1 MKKIS
6 IMGSTGSIGKQT
18 LQVIDETGGF
28 EVTAL
33 SCGSDIVLLEEQIR
47 KYKPKM
53 ACVYNE
59 DKAKELKCKVSDLDT
74 KILTGMDGLIEAA
87 SGSGA
92 DVLLAA
98 IVGMM
103 GIKPTIAAINAG
115 LDIAFANKE
124 TLVTAG
130 HIIMPLIKEK
140 GVKLL
145 PVDSEH
151 SAIFQ
156 CLHGEKGNP
165 LEKILLTCSGG
176 PFRGKSLDELKAIT
190 PADALKHPKWN
201 MGKKIT
207 IDSATLVNK
216 GLEVMEAMWLFDT
229 PFEKIE
235 VVVHPQSV
243 IHSMVQFEDGSI
255 KAQLGSPD
263 MRVPI
268 EYALFYPERKHLS
281 VERVDFFKLQHLTFE
296 KPDLNTFKGLR
307 LAFDALKAGGS
318 APTVYNAANEEAVKM
333 FLSGELSFLG
343 IADSIEKALDTVK
356 LNPNPSLDEVL
367 EIEKETRELVKSFK

>member
-59 DKAKELKCKVSDLDT
+59 DKAKELKCKVSDLDV
-74 KILTGMDGLIEAA
+74 KILSGMDGLVEAA

-156 CLHGEKGNP
+156 CLHGEKDNP
-165 LEKILLTCSGG
+165 LEKIFLTCSGG
-176 PFRGKSLDELKAIT
+176 PFRGKSLDELKTIT
-190 PADALKHPKWN
+190 PSDALKHPKWN
-201 MGKKIT
+201 MGRKIT

-281 VERVDFFKLQHLTFE
+281 VERVDFFKLQQLTFE

-307 LAFDALKAGGS
+307 LAFNALSFGGS
-318 APTVYNAANEEAVKM
+318 APTVYNAANEEAVRM

-343 IADSIEKALDTVK
+343 IADSIEKALDTIK
-356 LNPNPSLDEVL
+356 LNPNPSLYEVL

>member
-1 MKKIS
+1 
-6 IMGSTGSIGKQT
+6 
-18 LQVIDETGGF
+18 
-28 EVTAL
+28 
-33 SCGSDIVLLEEQIR
+33 
-47 KYKPKM
+47 
-53 ACVYNE
+53 
-59 DKAKELKCKVSDLDT
+59 
-74 KILTGMDGLIEAA
+74 
-87 SGSGA
+87 
-92 DVLLAA
+92 
-98 IVGMM
+98 
-103 GIKPTIAAINAG
+103 
-115 LDIAFANKE
+115 
-124 TLVTAG
+124 AG

-156 CLHGEKGNP
+156 CLHGEKDNP
-165 LEKILLTCSGG
+165 LEKIFLTCSGG
-176 PFRGKSLDELKAIT
+176 PFRGKSLDELKTIT
-190 PADALKHPKWN
+190 PSDALKHPKWS
-201 MGKKIT
+201 MGRKIT

-216 GLEVMEAMWLFDT
+216 GLEVMEAMWLFDM
-229 PFEKIE
+229 PYEKIE

-268 EYALFYPERKHLS
+268 EYALFYPGRKHLS
-281 VERVDFFKLQHLTFE
+281 VERVDFFKLQSLTFE

-307 LAFDALKAGGS
+307 LAFDALKTGGS
-318 APTVYNAANEEAVKM
+318 APTVYNAANEEAVRM

-356 LNPNPSLDEVL
+356 VKPNPSLDEVL
-367 EIEKETRELVKSFK
+367 EIEKETRELVKAFK